1 MVKLI
6 KFFIFVL
13 LLAINSKVVMAQS
26 NGGNINI
33 ISSPDK
39 MVAASAQNG
48 INAIQIINSPG
59 LGFAS
64 TLNISLVT
72 LGLAIATIYVWDPD
86 SNSTNVSSS
95 STTTN

>member
-6 KFFIFVL
+6 KFFIVIL
-13 LLAINSKVVMAQS
+13 LLTINSQVGMTQS
-26 NGGNINI
+26 NGNNINI

-48 INAIQIINSPG
+48 VNAIQIINSPG

-64 TLNISLVT
+64 TLNISLVS